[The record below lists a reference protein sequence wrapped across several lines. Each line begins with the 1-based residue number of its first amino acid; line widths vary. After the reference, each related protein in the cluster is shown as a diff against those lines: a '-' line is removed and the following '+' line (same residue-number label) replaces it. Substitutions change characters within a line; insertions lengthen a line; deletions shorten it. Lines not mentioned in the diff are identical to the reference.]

1 MGFLVN
7 IHIMELKFFVNTFG
21 YYDGEKRDKIES
33 HFGLDKLFSQE
44 QLEDFVK
51 NLPELYKSY
60 VLECIEDVYSVE
72 SGETVIHMSEKKTI
86 IEQKA
91 TINFTDDCR
100 QPISEKFTVT
110 MDYTSL
116 YDSLCDLV

>member
-21 YYDGEKRDKIES
+21 YYGENRDKIEK
-33 HFGLDKLFSQE
+33 HFGLDKLFNQE

-60 VLECIEDVYSVE
+60 VLECIEDVYNVE
-72 SGETVIHMSEKKTI
+72 LGETVIHLSEKKTI

-110 MDYTSL
+110 MDYISL

>member
-7 IHIMELKFFVNTFG
+7 IHTMELKFFVNTFG
-21 YYDGEKRDKIES
+21 YYDDEKRDKIEA
-33 HFGLDKLFSQE
+33 HFGLEKLFNQE
-44 QLEDFVK
+44 QLGDFVK

-60 VLECIEDVYSVE
+60 VLECIEDVYNVE
-72 SGETVIHMSEKKTI
+72 SSETVILLSEKKTI

-91 TINFTDDCR
+91 TIYFTDGCK

-110 MDYTSL
+110 MDYISL